1 MISVKAGTWDRTYGA
16 TQSHSLCSVSD
27 IPTPPGRWQVEHLLQ
42 EVGERTG
49 WLRNR
54 LLQALLWPEPG
65 GRRSS
70 EGHAWS
76 VVGVRLGP
84 VLGACPGFRS
94 PPQPSVELN

>member
-1 MISVKAGTWDRTYGA
+1 MLLSPTVSAVFRTY
-16 TQSHSLCSVSD
+16 L
-27 IPTPPGRWQVEHLLQ
+27 HLQDVGKLSIWLR

-54 LLQALLWPEPG
+54 LLQALPRPEPG

-84 VLGACPGFRS
+84 VLGGACPGFRP